1 MKEKMKSSSKIRT
14 VQKLSGFCQSPDVR
28 ALCFLFLLLSA
39 SCSFIFR
46 DYLYGNDLMIFNDI
60 GSDTWQQY
68 IMNYTSIVNHLRD
81 GSFSLWDFNN
91 GLGINQFNF
100 NLFDPFLM
108 LLYGAGVVLGP
119 AHMLLYINVIQI
131 LKIMVAAFAFY
142 WFLSQFSFS
151 VLSKMI
157 TSYAYALNGFLL
169 VWGQHYQFGTVVIYF
184 PLMLLFCEKFIQK
197 KKGKALFPVMVFLC
211 GIYSVYFT
219 YMCLAATGLYLLF
232 RILMLDGLTWK
243 ERIQRFL
250 LGCAEMIMGVGM
262 SLVVF
267 LPMAEVLLDVSSRLE
282 SDGTGLLDFLRQCFT
297 PYSRKFYLSMLKRMF
312 SSNLQN
318 GYGLAKGP
326 QQYVMNYYEDPVLF
340 CSTLAV
346 FLNVQF
352 LAVLRKADMTKRA
365 KRVLYGVAALILVGT
380 ALPVGGTVFNY
391 FTLPTQRYTFVLMT
405 VFLLLMAWMWDY
417 MRKGGKLNLVLILAV
432 TALMG
437 WAYWCGYEQ
446 AGFQEYRTNIL
457 ILTVTGILTAVC
469 LTLLCFLKDT
479 QIRNVILGVMGVVL
493 VVNVVSEGGTNYQN
507 RVTMK
512 KTDVPAE
519 VMVQETQRYEEMRT
533 SDDKEIKYRAEIEKP
548 QDFFREMYRV
558 DLADCL
564 NYLKEND
571 PTFYRVEKDYISG
584 TVSMDSSGQ
593 GYRGISTYN
602 SVMNGNVKEFV
613 ETCYPELFFAD
624 HNHYTFWNN
633 VDDNW
638 LAAFLGVKYILSGNG
653 EPDETKYKLLDQ
665 VGSLYIHE
673 NVLDAQT
680 AHFYTQDIS
689 EESLK
694 ELCTEEN
701 REELLGEA
709 IALEDGTEIG
719 DASEIQ
725 TLKSEEQ
732 ETAEQNSSVTLDA
745 PQKDSVVTGSVHAE
759 ADGYALFMIPY
770 EKGWSLTIDGEKA
783 ELLRGDIGFLACEVP
798 EGDHTILLTF
808 EAPGLKAGT
817 IGSVLFWILFAQS
830 RLLIIRKNKTRKS
843 AGA

>member
-1 MKEKMKSSSKIRT
+1 MKSSSKIRT

-108 LLYGAGVVLGP
+108 LLYGVGVVLGP

-380 ALPVGGTVFNY
+380 ALPGGGTVFNY

-469 LTLLCFLKDT
+469 LTLLCFLKDI

-613 ETCYPELFFAD
+613 KTCYPELFFAD

-665 VGSLYIHE
+665 VGSLYIHV

-830 RLLIIRKNKTRKS
+830 RLLTIRKNKTRKS

>member
-1 MKEKMKSSSKIRT
+1 MKSSSKIRT

-28 ALCFLFLLLSA
+28 VLCFLFLLLSA

-108 LLYGAGVVLGP
+108 LLYGVGVVLGP

>member
-1 MKEKMKSSSKIRT
+1 MKSSSKIRT

-81 GSFSLWDFNN
+81 GSFSFWDFNN

-108 LLYGAGVVLGP
+108 LLYGVGVVLGP

-151 VLSKMI
+151 VPSKMI

>member
-1 MKEKMKSSSKIRT
+1 MKSSSKIRT

-108 LLYGAGVVLGP
+108 LLYGVGVVLGP

-151 VLSKMI
+151 VPSKMI

-197 KKGKALFPVMVFLC
+197 KKGKALFPVMVFMC

-469 LTLLCFLKDT
+469 LTLLCFLKDI

-613 ETCYPELFFAD
+613 KTCYPELFFAD

-665 VGSLYIHE
+665 VGSLYIHV

>member
-1 MKEKMKSSSKIRT
+1 MKSSSKIRT

-108 LLYGAGVVLGP
+108 LLYGVGVVLGP

-142 WFLSQFSFS
+142 WFLSQFSFI
-151 VLSKMI
+151 VPSKMI

>member
-1 MKEKMKSSSKIRT
+1 MKSSSKIRT

-108 LLYGAGVVLGP
+108 LLYGVGVVLGP

-417 MRKGGKLNLVLILAV
+417 MRKGGKLNLVMILAV

-469 LTLLCFLKDT
+469 LTLLCFLKDI

-613 ETCYPELFFAD
+613 KTCYPELFFAD

-665 VGSLYIHE
+665 VGSLYIHV

-830 RLLIIRKNKTRKS
+830 RLLTIRKNKTRKS

>member
-1 MKEKMKSSSKIRT
+1 MKSSSKIRT

-108 LLYGAGVVLGP
+108 LLYGVGVVLGP

-297 PYSRKFYLSMLKRMF
+297 PYSRRFYLSMLKRMF

-469 LTLLCFLKDT
+469 LTLLCFLKDI

-613 ETCYPELFFAD
+613 KTCYPELFFAD

-665 VGSLYIHE
+665 VGSLYIHV

-830 RLLIIRKNKTRKS
+830 RLLTIRKNKTRKS

>member
-1 MKEKMKSSSKIRT
+1 MKSSSKIRT

-108 LLYGAGVVLGP
+108 LLYGVGVVLGP

-131 LKIMVAAFAFY
+131 LKIMVASFAFY

-169 VWGQHYQFGTVVIYF
+169 VWGQHYQFGTVMIYF

-564 NYLKEND
+564 NYIKEND

-665 VGSLYIHE
+665 VGSLYIHV

>member
-1 MKEKMKSSSKIRT
+1 MKSSSKIRT

-39 SCSFIFR
+39 SCSFIFW

-108 LLYGAGVVLGP
+108 LLYGVGVVLGP

-613 ETCYPELFFAD
+613 KTCYPELFFAD

-665 VGSLYIHE
+665 VGSLYIHV

>member
-1 MKEKMKSSSKIRT
+1 MKSSSKIRT

-108 LLYGAGVVLGP
+108 LLYGVGVVLGP

-151 VLSKMI
+151 VPSKMI

-512 KTDVPAE
+512 KTDVPSE

-613 ETCYPELFFAD
+613 KTCYPELFFAD

-665 VGSLYIHE
+665 VGSLYIHV

-732 ETAEQNSSVTLDA
+732 ETAEQNSSVTLDV

>member
-1 MKEKMKSSSKIRT
+1 MKSSSKIRT

-108 LLYGAGVVLGP
+108 LLYGVGVVLGP

-507 RVTMK
+507 RVIMK

-613 ETCYPELFFAD
+613 KTCYPELFFAD

>member
-81 GSFSLWDFNN
+81 GSFSFWDFNN

-108 LLYGAGVVLGP
+108 LLYGVGVVLGP

>member
-1 MKEKMKSSSKIRT
+1 MKSSSKIRT

-108 LLYGAGVVLGP
+108 LLYGVGVVLGP

-151 VLSKMI
+151 VPSKMI

-340 CSTLAV
+340 CATLAV

-519 VMVQETQRYEEMRT
+519 VMVQETQRYEEIRT

-613 ETCYPELFFAD
+613 KTCYPELFFAD

-745 PQKDSVVTGSVHAE
+745 PQKDSGVTGSVHAE